1 MAATRERI
9 PLQRPLKA
17 IILATPDA
25 VAAGLVAGWL
35 RSGHRVECIY
45 LSRLGSSESRISRD
59 RQLSSYC
66 PNISL
71 HAQASRAGVKLVY
84 IDDSASWNGLTQQC
98 RESRPDVVLSF
109 LFMLRIPAR
118 VLLDL
123 ECPVLN
129 IHPALLPAY
138 RGASPFTSMVM
149 DGSVEECAGMTLHV
163 VAPDFDTGD
172 IVAQVPVVFAGHR
185 YYGAFLHGLI
195 EKGAGLLTQQVP
207 PYVRGEISARAQE
220 PPRKDRLC
228 YPKSVFLLTSALPAN
243 LIRQRVDAV
252 GLFQRFKIQGL
263 DESIGVDRFLCSLG
277 PATGQPPRERWR
289 SVDMDAADQRVR
301 LRKSTYLRRYLN
313 RVQETRQLARLQRQI
328 V

>member
-1 MAATRERI
+1 MAATNARVPPEK
-9 PLQRPLKA
+9 PLNA
-17 IILATPDA
+17 VILATPDA

-35 RSGHRVECIY
+35 RKGHRVERIY
-45 LSRLGSSESRISRD
+45 LSRHGSSESRMSRD
-59 RQLSSYC
+59 RQLGSYC

-71 HAQASRAGVKLVY
+71 HAQARRAGIVLTY
-84 IDDSASWNGLTQQC
+84 IDDPASWDGFLRQC

-118 VLLDL
+118 VLSALA
-123 ECPVLN
+123 CPVLN
-129 IHPALLPAY
+129 FHPALLPAY

-149 DGSVEECAGMTLHV
+149 DGAVEECAGMTLHV
-163 VAPDFDTGD
+163 VTPDFDTGD
-172 IVAQVPVVFAGHR
+172 IVAQVPVAFAGR
-185 YYGAFLHGLI
+185 ENYGAFLHALI
-195 EKGAGLLTQQVP
+195 EKGASLLTQQVLA
-207 PYVRGEISARAQE
+207 YIRGEVSARAQE
-220 PPRKDRLC
+220 PPSRDRLC

-252 GLFQRFKIQGL
+252 GLFQQFKIERL
-263 DESIGVDRFLCSLG
+263 DKGIGVDRFLCSLG
-277 PATGQPPRERWR
+277 PLTGQPPRERWR

-313 RVQETRQLARLQRQI
+313 RLRETRQLARLQRQA